1 MKKQILLSAGILL
14 LCGMGVSAQDASKD
28 KPLWT
33 MDFEH
38 GMDMFD
44 EEHPDSRADSIV
56 NLEYYMWLTSDQESG
71 SNFFDPKNPK
81 VFLDMDTL
89 HTATIDTTIYLYH
102 GIELR
107 GKDTDGGQFN
117 SKDTAN
123 VFEYAKRDPK
133 GNEELAAL
141 GSATHGGNKFF
152 RWAAQSDRKTTKAY
166 TDNLYVRGLP
176 IQPGKSYRLTF
187 YMKANSNKAQVDA
200 RLMRGWY
207 ESEKAFNISGKD
219 DDSKSFV
226 GTVKGSDWYD
236 KLGNPDSSIIDHWKS
251 YTFMFY
257 YSSDSLSNITMHSA
271 YHWGGLWSGKYDD
284 PEELESKRWS
294 RIFNERRGVSPDLQS
309 DLAKKAFTKKF
320 AVAEGDTIDS
330 IWGSKIVQPNTF
342 FLRFGFIGENTVYH
356 IDDIALYESNI
367 GAAEYSGEL
376 IRLNFG
382 YQTNIPDI
390 CKKSTLGR
398 IELADEEGE
407 MLENVFTLKDNAGG
421 KYEIIHAEY
430 QSDGMVYLWLD
441 SPVDAGDS
449 LWLSFKNPDDNA
461 FRLLYT
467 KDLRPYFE
475 KGKASDTVPDFE
487 DELIRLAAFA
497 PVPSIADVPPTVAT
511 ATPVEG
517 SFNLNTTDD
526 VHFTFKFTRDVYDEE
541 DVSDKFGIRLVNSDA
556 KAEKAVIY
564 LNDYRSKF
572 NKADSTITLDLTG
585 VNIPNGIYDM
595 EFMNLRAYN
604 EGPSDFT
611 FESAGN
617 GKPFKIEYTW
627 GADFKENDKTT
638 EGKNYK
644 KVKESYTAAYDY
656 AYDPTL
662 LETKSLISFK
672 KFLEPYEPDAFLA
685 KHKNPADYDAGKK
698 AIDDELAKLK
708 SAMEIPGKFTSA
720 RADAKSRLDFMGKF
734 ANIASNK
741 KYTDLKS
748 LYDTFAGK
756 DYSDKEVDEILSDY
770 NQLLDGINN
779 LESLTDPVLQANEL
793 YELCK
798 TTLKVG
804 FSKDNADFIEEQI
817 KLTSYNEDLVAKLKL
832 EAIRAI
838 YMTLNKGENIDSA
851 DVSGFIENPSFY
863 TSAMLDVDVEAYYAQ
878 YHTDTTDS
886 LCSYRI
892 KLDAPYSTVYPGWTI
907 QTSVTSGWGG
917 PNPYGVWND
926 PRDGWFKT
934 KGVYVE
940 KEGQIT
946 AGAIGADW
954 GSAFNIKQE
963 IADLPEGT
971 YTLCLPSI
979 VPNPSNP
986 KNKLLDKII
995 IGKDTIESNAYMNA
1009 VGTMKTPLV
1018 AGDTLHIEYDHDKY
1032 TDGTGWFGARN
1043 EFQNGCFVNNVFLY
1057 LVSTSAGAGKY
1068 AGQIAAIEDKITEI
1082 EEIEV
1087 ADESA
1092 VLYNMNGVRVSALRP
1107 GEMGI
1112 RVDANGNAQKV
1123 VNF

>member
-38 GMDMFD
+38 GTDMFD

-56 NLEYYMWLTSDQESG
+56 NLEYYMWLTSEQESG
-71 SNFFDPKNPK
+71 SNLDPK
-81 VFLDMDTL
+81 VLDTL

-187 YMKANSNKAQVDA
+187 YMKANSTKAQVDA

-541 DVSDKFGIRLVNSDA
+541 DVSDKFGIRLVNRDA

-638 EGKNYK
+638 EGSNYK
-644 KVKESYTAAYDY
+644 KVNESYKAAYDY

-662 LETKSLISFK
+662 LETKALISFK

-708 SAMEIPGKFTSA
+708 SAMEIAGKFTSA

-741 KYTDLKS
+741 KYTDLNS
-748 LYDTFAGK
+748 YYDTFAGK
-756 DYSDKEVDEILSDY
+756 DYSDKEVDEILADY
-770 NQLLDGINN
+770 NQLFDGINN

-798 TTLKVG
+798 TTLKVD

-838 YMTLNKGENIDSA
+838 YVTLNKGENIDSA

-863 TSAMLDVDVEAYYAQ
+863 TSARLDEELESYKAD
-878 YHTDTTDS
+878 YHKETTTQ
-886 LCSYRI
+886 SYRI
-892 KLDAPYSTVYPGWTI
+892 KKNTEWATVFPGWTI
-907 QTSVTSGWGG
+907 KVDQIDEMRWGTMVFPSVHFG
-917 PNPYGVWND
+917 NWND
-926 PRDGWFKT
+926 PRRGWFDV
-934 KGVYVE
+934 KGTYVE

-946 AGAIGADW
+946 AGAVGCDW
-954 GSAFNIKQE
+954 SCCFNLKQD
-963 IADLPEGT
+963 IADLPAGK
-971 YTLCLPSI
+971 YTLLMPVIMDGDEKATPNDQIIAGTDTLAWTALDSAI
-979 VPNPSNP
+979 VS
-986 KNKLLDKII
+986 
-995 IGKDTIESNAYMNA
+995 TEH
-1009 VGTMKTPLV
+1009 
-1018 AGDTLHIEYDHDKY
+1018 AGDSLHIEYIHGYKA
-1032 TDGTGWFGARN
+1032 DGSG
-1043 EFQNGCFVNNVFLY
+1043 VNLGLYCNNATLY
-1057 LVSTSAGAGKY
+1057 LVATSAGAGKY
-1068 AGQIAAIEDKITEI
+1068 AEQIAAIEGKITEI
-1082 EEIEV
+1082 EEIEI